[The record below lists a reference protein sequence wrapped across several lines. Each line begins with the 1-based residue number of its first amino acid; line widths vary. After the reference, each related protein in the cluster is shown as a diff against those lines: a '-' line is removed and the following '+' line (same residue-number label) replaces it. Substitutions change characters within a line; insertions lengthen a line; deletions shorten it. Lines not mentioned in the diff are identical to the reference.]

1 MLPSL
6 SFPFVFLYKRSGQV
20 SDTGFEIVCSCGR
33 LSSSSLNLTLK
44 YTVVW
49 LEVGEWTLAN
59 RRFVVLWMNKP
70 YIFVGWFRKN
80 GTGKFWVFLF
90 QWGGVSNSF
99 SLSNRKWVNC
109 QTTEI
114 TIVDS
119 DSGIRLGKLSSNPG
133 IGAGCDSVCSWLVSR
148 LWVDIA
154 SGPRILNVL
163 LNHIFLSMG
172 CFWGPGLE
180 EIWCWVATCPVVDG
194 ELFSPW
200 LLQCERWGANLE
212 KIPDPRSWFSSRSR
226 YSPKDIFRVKRK
238 CCILSGFSGLSSTED
253 F

>member
-1 MLPSL
+1 MGKLPNHWDH
-6 SFPFVFLYKRSGQV
+6 Y
-20 SDTGFEIVCSCGR
+20 C
-33 LSSSSLNLTLK
+33 
-44 YTVVW
+44 W
-49 LEVGEWTLAN
+49 L
-59 RRFVVLWMNKP
+59 RFRNK
-70 YIFVGWFRKN
+70 
-80 GTGKFWVFLF
+80 
-90 QWGGVSNSF
+90 
-99 SLSNRKWVNC
+99 
-109 QTTEI
+109 
-114 TIVDS
+114 
-119 DSGIRLGKLSSNPG
+119 IRVGKLSSNPG

-148 LWVDIA
+148 LWVDTA

-200 LLQCERWGANLE
+200 LLQCERWGASLE
-212 KIPDPRSWFSSRSR
+212 KIPDPCSWFSSRSR
-226 YSPKDIFRVKRK
+226 YSTKDIFRVKRK